1 MRTVIA
7 VVVLAVMV
15 SCSLVAV
22 AQEVKVTAP
31 AAVAA
36 PAFTEVQALKLQ
48 NYQLQFQ
55 NIQSQMTLLQQA
67 ARQVGTEREAL
78 IAEIEHA
85 HPGWTI
91 NRETLAFEPVKAAV
105 PKK

>member
-7 VVVLAVMV
+7 AAVLAVLF
-15 SCSLVAV
+15 SGGFVAV
-22 AQEVKVTAP
+22 AQEAKAPAP
-31 AAVAA
+31 AAVTA
-36 PAFTEVQALKLQ
+36 PSFTEVQALKLQ

-85 HPGWTI
+85 HPGWTV
-91 NRETLAFEPVKAAV
+91 NRETLAFEPVKAAT